1 MPLLRIHRTCYNPK
15 LSTSNKVINL
25 ASRKWGDKPI
35 FSLLPSSKHNEKVD
49 FIAVLDG
56 FNEFIGVGSRMI
68 YKNLNDV

>member
-1 MPLLRIHRTCYNPK
+1 MTRTGSKRFCSLVFSIQVSVIIDV
-15 LSTSNKVINL
+15 LS
-25 ASRKWGDKPI
+25 
-35 FSLLPSSKHNEKVD
+35 LPSSKHNEKVD